1 MSIVIEHL
9 NYVYMQ
15 GGPYETKALDDVS
28 LTIHDGEFIGLIGH
42 TGSGKSTLVQHLNGL
57 ILPTSGQITVD
68 GMDLADKNTDKR
80 AIRRRVGLVFQ
91 YPENQLFEETVAKD
105 IAFGPKNL
113 GLDEAEIDR
122 RVRTAM
128 RRVALD
134 YDKLSQRSVFELSG
148 GQMRR
153 VAIAGVLAMEPQ
165 TLVLDEPCA
174 GLDPK
179 GREEILGLIS
189 DLHRE
194 SGATIVMVSHS
205 MDDVAALAERVIV
218 MNHGKVAMDGA
229 PREVFSR
236 GEELRAIGLDVPQA
250 VELAQKLRE
259 KGFDVPEGIYK
270 IEEVRAAV
278 EAIVGKEAAML
289 NDITLGQYFPGNSPI
304 HRMDP
309 RMKLILTI
317 LYIVGVFIVANL
329 PGYAIALAFLY
340 IVVRVS
346 GIKFSYLAKGVK
358 PLRFIIIFTFILNLF
373 FVQGETPIF
382 TLGFFT
388 LTKEALNNAIYFALR
403 LIFLVMGTSVLTLTT
418 SPVQLTD
425 GLERIMH
432 PLEKIH
438 FPAHELAMMMTIAL
452 RFIPTL
458 LEETDKIQK
467 AQMARGADFESGNL
481 IARAKAMIPLLVPL
495 FVSSFRRANELA
507 MAMEARCYR
516 GGDKRTRLRELKYTK
531 LDLYGALAVAAF
543 LVIIVAEGRL
553 LG

>member
-15 GGPYETKALDDVS
+15 GGPYETRALDDVS

-57 ILPTSGQITVD
+57 ILPTSGKITVD
-68 GMDLADKNTDKR
+68 GMDLAEKGTDRR

-134 YDKLSQRSVFELSG
+134 YDKLAQRSVFELSG

-174 GLDPK
+174 GLDPR

-229 PREVFSR
+229 PREIFAR

-278 EAIVGKEAAML
+278 EAIVGK
-289 NDITLGQYFPGNSPI
+289 
-304 HRMDP
+304 
-309 RMKLILTI
+309 
-317 LYIVGVFIVANL
+317 
-329 PGYAIALAFLY
+329 
-340 IVVRVS
+340 
-346 GIKFSYLAKGVK
+346 
-358 PLRFIIIFTFILNLF
+358 
-373 FVQGETPIF
+373 
-382 TLGFFT
+382 
-388 LTKEALNNAIYFALR
+388 
-403 LIFLVMGTSVLTLTT
+403 
-418 SPVQLTD
+418 
-425 GLERIMH
+425 
-432 PLEKIH
+432 
-438 FPAHELAMMMTIAL
+438 
-452 RFIPTL
+452 
-458 LEETDKIQK
+458 
-467 AQMARGADFESGNL
+467 
-481 IARAKAMIPLLVPL
+481 
-495 FVSSFRRANELA
+495 
-507 MAMEARCYR
+507 
-516 GGDKRTRLRELKYTK
+516 GGRH
-531 LDLYGALAVAAF
+531 A
-543 LVIIVAEGRL
+543 
-553 LG
+553 

>member
-15 GGPYETKALDDVS
+15 GGPYETRALDDVS

-57 ILPTSGQITVD
+57 ILPTSGKITVD
-68 GMDLADKNTDKR
+68 GMDLAEKGTDRR

-134 YDKLSQRSVFELSG
+134 YDKLAQRSVFELSG

-165 TLVLDEPCA
+165 MLVLDEPCA
-174 GLDPK
+174 GLDPR

-218 MNHGKVAMDGA
+218 MNHGKVEMDGA
-229 PREVFSR
+229 PREIFSR

-278 EAIVGKEAAML
+278 EAIVGK
-289 NDITLGQYFPGNSPI
+289 
-304 HRMDP
+304 
-309 RMKLILTI
+309 
-317 LYIVGVFIVANL
+317 
-329 PGYAIALAFLY
+329 
-340 IVVRVS
+340 
-346 GIKFSYLAKGVK
+346 
-358 PLRFIIIFTFILNLF
+358 
-373 FVQGETPIF
+373 
-382 TLGFFT
+382 
-388 LTKEALNNAIYFALR
+388 
-403 LIFLVMGTSVLTLTT
+403 
-418 SPVQLTD
+418 
-425 GLERIMH
+425 
-432 PLEKIH
+432 
-438 FPAHELAMMMTIAL
+438 
-452 RFIPTL
+452 
-458 LEETDKIQK
+458 
-467 AQMARGADFESGNL
+467 
-481 IARAKAMIPLLVPL
+481 
-495 FVSSFRRANELA
+495 
-507 MAMEARCYR
+507 
-516 GGDKRTRLRELKYTK
+516 GGRH
-531 LDLYGALAVAAF
+531 A
-543 LVIIVAEGRL
+543 
-553 LG
+553 

>member
-28 LTIHDGEFIGLIGH
+28 LTIHDGEFVGLIGH

-278 EAIVGKEAAML
+278 ETIVGK
-289 NDITLGQYFPGNSPI
+289 
-304 HRMDP
+304 
-309 RMKLILTI
+309 
-317 LYIVGVFIVANL
+317 
-329 PGYAIALAFLY
+329 
-340 IVVRVS
+340 
-346 GIKFSYLAKGVK
+346 
-358 PLRFIIIFTFILNLF
+358 
-373 FVQGETPIF
+373 
-382 TLGFFT
+382 
-388 LTKEALNNAIYFALR
+388 
-403 LIFLVMGTSVLTLTT
+403 
-418 SPVQLTD
+418 
-425 GLERIMH
+425 
-432 PLEKIH
+432 
-438 FPAHELAMMMTIAL
+438 
-452 RFIPTL
+452 
-458 LEETDKIQK
+458 
-467 AQMARGADFESGNL
+467 
-481 IARAKAMIPLLVPL
+481 
-495 FVSSFRRANELA
+495 
-507 MAMEARCYR
+507 
-516 GGDKRTRLRELKYTK
+516 GGRH
-531 LDLYGALAVAAF
+531 A
-543 LVIIVAEGRL
+543 
-553 LG
+553 

>member
-57 ILPTSGQITVD
+57 ILPTSGKITVD
-68 GMDLADKNTDKR
+68 GMDLAEKGTDRR

-113 GLDEAEIDR
+113 GLGEEEIDR

-134 YDKLSQRSVFELSG
+134 YDKLAQRSVFELSG

-174 GLDPK
+174 GLDPR

-218 MNHGKVAMDGA
+218 MNHGKVAMDGT
-229 PREVFSR
+229 PREIFSR

-259 KGFDVPEGIYK
+259 KGFDVQEGIYK

-278 EAIVGKEAAML
+278 EAIVGK
-289 NDITLGQYFPGNSPI
+289 
-304 HRMDP
+304 
-309 RMKLILTI
+309 
-317 LYIVGVFIVANL
+317 
-329 PGYAIALAFLY
+329 
-340 IVVRVS
+340 
-346 GIKFSYLAKGVK
+346 
-358 PLRFIIIFTFILNLF
+358 
-373 FVQGETPIF
+373 
-382 TLGFFT
+382 
-388 LTKEALNNAIYFALR
+388 
-403 LIFLVMGTSVLTLTT
+403 
-418 SPVQLTD
+418 
-425 GLERIMH
+425 
-432 PLEKIH
+432 
-438 FPAHELAMMMTIAL
+438 
-452 RFIPTL
+452 
-458 LEETDKIQK
+458 
-467 AQMARGADFESGNL
+467 
-481 IARAKAMIPLLVPL
+481 
-495 FVSSFRRANELA
+495 
-507 MAMEARCYR
+507 
-516 GGDKRTRLRELKYTK
+516 GGRH
-531 LDLYGALAVAAF
+531 A
-543 LVIIVAEGRL
+543 
-553 LG
+553 

>member
-28 LTIHDGEFIGLIGH
+28 LTIHDGEFLGLIGH

-218 MNHGKVAMDGA
+218 MNHGKVAMDGT
-229 PREVFSR
+229 PREIFSR

-278 EAIVGKEAAML
+278 EAIVGK
-289 NDITLGQYFPGNSPI
+289 
-304 HRMDP
+304 
-309 RMKLILTI
+309 
-317 LYIVGVFIVANL
+317 
-329 PGYAIALAFLY
+329 
-340 IVVRVS
+340 
-346 GIKFSYLAKGVK
+346 
-358 PLRFIIIFTFILNLF
+358 
-373 FVQGETPIF
+373 
-382 TLGFFT
+382 
-388 LTKEALNNAIYFALR
+388 
-403 LIFLVMGTSVLTLTT
+403 
-418 SPVQLTD
+418 
-425 GLERIMH
+425 
-432 PLEKIH
+432 
-438 FPAHELAMMMTIAL
+438 
-452 RFIPTL
+452 
-458 LEETDKIQK
+458 
-467 AQMARGADFESGNL
+467 
-481 IARAKAMIPLLVPL
+481 
-495 FVSSFRRANELA
+495 
-507 MAMEARCYR
+507 
-516 GGDKRTRLRELKYTK
+516 GGRH
-531 LDLYGALAVAAF
+531 A
-543 LVIIVAEGRL
+543 
-553 LG
+553 

>member
-15 GGPYETKALDDVS
+15 GGPYETKALNDVS
-28 LTIHDGEFIGLIGH
+28 LTINDGEFIGLIGH

-57 ILPTSGQITVD
+57 IMPSSGRVLVD
-68 GMDLADKNTDKR
+68 GLDLADKNTDRR

-134 YDKLSQRSVFELSG
+134 YDKLAERSVFELSG

-174 GLDPK
+174 GLDPR

-218 MNHGKVAMDGA
+218 MNHGCVAMDGT
-229 PREVFSR
+229 PREVFSK

-259 KGFDVPEGIYK
+259 KGFDIPEGIYQMD
-270 IEEVRAAV
+270 EVRAAV
-278 EAIVGKEAAML
+278 EAAIGK
-289 NDITLGQYFPGNSPI
+289 
-304 HRMDP
+304 
-309 RMKLILTI
+309 
-317 LYIVGVFIVANL
+317 
-329 PGYAIALAFLY
+329 
-340 IVVRVS
+340 
-346 GIKFSYLAKGVK
+346 
-358 PLRFIIIFTFILNLF
+358 
-373 FVQGETPIF
+373 
-382 TLGFFT
+382 
-388 LTKEALNNAIYFALR
+388 
-403 LIFLVMGTSVLTLTT
+403 
-418 SPVQLTD
+418 
-425 GLERIMH
+425 
-432 PLEKIH
+432 
-438 FPAHELAMMMTIAL
+438 
-452 RFIPTL
+452 
-458 LEETDKIQK
+458 
-467 AQMARGADFESGNL
+467 
-481 IARAKAMIPLLVPL
+481 
-495 FVSSFRRANELA
+495 
-507 MAMEARCYR
+507 
-516 GGDKRTRLRELKYTK
+516 GGRH
-531 LDLYGALAVAAF
+531 A
-543 LVIIVAEGRL
+543 
-553 LG
+553 

>member
-15 GGPYETKALDDVS
+15 GGPYETRALDDVS

-57 ILPTSGQITVD
+57 ILPTSGKITVD
-68 GMDLADKNTDKR
+68 GMDLAEKGTDRR

-134 YDKLSQRSVFELSG
+134 YDKLAQRSVFELSG

-174 GLDPK
+174 GLDPR

-229 PREVFSR
+229 PREIFSR

-259 KGFDVPEGIYK
+259 KGFDVSEGIYK

-278 EAIVGKEAAML
+278 EAIVGK
-289 NDITLGQYFPGNSPI
+289 
-304 HRMDP
+304 
-309 RMKLILTI
+309 
-317 LYIVGVFIVANL
+317 
-329 PGYAIALAFLY
+329 
-340 IVVRVS
+340 
-346 GIKFSYLAKGVK
+346 
-358 PLRFIIIFTFILNLF
+358 
-373 FVQGETPIF
+373 
-382 TLGFFT
+382 
-388 LTKEALNNAIYFALR
+388 
-403 LIFLVMGTSVLTLTT
+403 
-418 SPVQLTD
+418 
-425 GLERIMH
+425 
-432 PLEKIH
+432 
-438 FPAHELAMMMTIAL
+438 
-452 RFIPTL
+452 
-458 LEETDKIQK
+458 
-467 AQMARGADFESGNL
+467 
-481 IARAKAMIPLLVPL
+481 
-495 FVSSFRRANELA
+495 
-507 MAMEARCYR
+507 
-516 GGDKRTRLRELKYTK
+516 GGRH
-531 LDLYGALAVAAF
+531 A
-543 LVIIVAEGRL
+543 
-553 LG
+553 

>member
-28 LTIHDGEFIGLIGH
+28 LTIHDGEFVGLIGH

-57 ILPTSGQITVD
+57 ILPTSGQITED

-278 EAIVGKEAAML
+278 EAIVGK
-289 NDITLGQYFPGNSPI
+289 
-304 HRMDP
+304 
-309 RMKLILTI
+309 
-317 LYIVGVFIVANL
+317 
-329 PGYAIALAFLY
+329 
-340 IVVRVS
+340 
-346 GIKFSYLAKGVK
+346 
-358 PLRFIIIFTFILNLF
+358 
-373 FVQGETPIF
+373 
-382 TLGFFT
+382 
-388 LTKEALNNAIYFALR
+388 
-403 LIFLVMGTSVLTLTT
+403 
-418 SPVQLTD
+418 
-425 GLERIMH
+425 
-432 PLEKIH
+432 
-438 FPAHELAMMMTIAL
+438 
-452 RFIPTL
+452 
-458 LEETDKIQK
+458 
-467 AQMARGADFESGNL
+467 
-481 IARAKAMIPLLVPL
+481 
-495 FVSSFRRANELA
+495 
-507 MAMEARCYR
+507 
-516 GGDKRTRLRELKYTK
+516 GGRH
-531 LDLYGALAVAAF
+531 A
-543 LVIIVAEGRL
+543 
-553 LG
+553 

>member
-28 LTIHDGEFIGLIGH
+28 LTIHDGEFVGLIGH

-91 YPENQLFEETVAKD
+91 YPENQLFEETIAKD

-278 EAIVGKEAAML
+278 EAIVGK
-289 NDITLGQYFPGNSPI
+289 
-304 HRMDP
+304 
-309 RMKLILTI
+309 
-317 LYIVGVFIVANL
+317 
-329 PGYAIALAFLY
+329 
-340 IVVRVS
+340 
-346 GIKFSYLAKGVK
+346 
-358 PLRFIIIFTFILNLF
+358 
-373 FVQGETPIF
+373 
-382 TLGFFT
+382 
-388 LTKEALNNAIYFALR
+388 
-403 LIFLVMGTSVLTLTT
+403 
-418 SPVQLTD
+418 
-425 GLERIMH
+425 
-432 PLEKIH
+432 
-438 FPAHELAMMMTIAL
+438 
-452 RFIPTL
+452 
-458 LEETDKIQK
+458 
-467 AQMARGADFESGNL
+467 
-481 IARAKAMIPLLVPL
+481 
-495 FVSSFRRANELA
+495 
-507 MAMEARCYR
+507 
-516 GGDKRTRLRELKYTK
+516 GGRH
-531 LDLYGALAVAAF
+531 A
-543 LVIIVAEGRL
+543 
-553 LG
+553 